1 VSGALPGRLAALDG
15 VRGVAALLVMGLHIA
30 GYLGSP
36 LLGHGYLM
44 VDLFFLMSGFVLSAG
59 YGHRLAQGGQGAW
72 FAGKRIAR
80 LYPLAAVGLLLGGG
94 VAAALS
100 LAGLRPLE
108 DQPLL
113 LALLAALF
121 LPWLGGGLVVPFN
134 GPVWSLQF
142 ELWINLAWGFVARW
156 LTDRRLLIL
165 TGVAAVAL
173 MLVTAANGLFDSGF
187 ANSDPARSA
196 GPFGW
201 LSGWA
206 RVGFSFP
213 MGVLLHRLWAAG
225 RLRAVT
231 SRHAPWLLPLAL
243 LLVAVPVPGLT
254 PLYDLAAVFLLF
266 PVLVVLAA
274 NAAGGGKVQEWLGRL
289 SYGVYILHGPILLL
303 FKTLEPTG
311 LASPLRLVWYGLAAL
326 LAIAAA
332 ALAERWIDR
341 PVRRWLA
348 KRDAAEATTPL
359 TATVQARSA

>member
-1 VSGALPGRLAALDG
+1 MTNRLAALDG

-44 VDLFFLMSGFVLSAG
+44 VDLFFLLSGFVLSAG
-59 YGHRLAQGGQGAW
+59 YGDRLARGGQGRW

-94 VAAALS
+94 MAVALS
-100 LAGLRPLE
+100 LAGLRPL
-108 DQPLL
+108 DDHPLL

-156 LTDRRLLIL
+156 LTDRRLAVL
-165 TGVAAVAL
+165 VAL
-173 MLVTAANGLFDSGF
+173 AAFALTLMAVANGLFDTGF
-187 ANSDPARSA
+187 ANNDPTRSA

-201 LSGWA
+201 AWGWA

-213 MGVLLHRLWAAG
+213 MGILLHRLWAAG
-225 RLRAVT
+225 RLGAVQ
-231 SRHAPWLLPLAL
+231 SRLTPWLLPLAL
-243 LLVAVPVPGLT
+243 VLVALPVPGL
-254 PLYDLAAVFLLF
+254 PVLYDLAAVLVLF
-266 PVLVVLAA
+266 PLLVVLGA
-274 NAAGGGKVQEWLGRL
+274 NATSAGRASALLGRL
-289 SYGVYILHGPILLL
+289 SYGIYVLHGPILLM
-303 FKTLEPTG
+303 FKTLEPQG
-311 LASPLRLVWYGLAAL
+311 LALPLRLGWYGLAAI

-341 PVRRWLA
+341 PARRWIA
-348 KRDAAEATTPL
+348 ARDKAADPATPL
-359 TATVQARSA
+359 TAPVQARSA

>member
-1 VSGALPGRLAALDG
+1 MTGRLAALDG

-59 YGHRLAQGGQGAW
+59 YGQRLARGGQGLW
-72 FAGKRIAR
+72 FAGKRTLR

-94 VAAALS
+94 VALALS
-100 LAGLRPLE
+100 AAGLRPLE
-108 DQPLL
+108 NQPLL
-113 LALLAALF
+113 LALLAAVF

-156 LTDRRLLIL
+156 LTDRRLFAL
-165 TGVAAVAL
+165 TGLAALAL
-173 MLVTAANGLFDSGF
+173 VLTVAANGQFDSGF
-187 ANSDPARSA
+187 ANNDPGRSA
-196 GPFGW
+196 GAFGW

-213 MGVLLHRLWAAG
+213 LGVLLHRLWAAG
-225 RLRAVT
+225 QLTAVS
-231 SRHAPWLLPLAL
+231 SRFTPWLLPLAL
-243 LLVAVPVPGLT
+243 VLVALPAPGLT

-266 PVLVVLAA
+266 PILVVLGA
-274 NAAGGGKVQEWLGRL
+274 NAAGGGRLQDLLGRL
-289 SYGVYILHGPILLL
+289 SYGIYVLHGPILLL
-303 FKTLEPTG
+303 FKTLAPAD
-311 LASPLRLVWYGLAAL
+311 LPLPWRLGWYGLAAL
-326 LAIAAA
+326 TAIGAA

-341 PVRRWLA
+341 PVRRWA
-348 KRDAAEATTPL
+348 ARRDAAQTPTAL
-359 TATVQARSA
+359 TAPVQAGPA

>member
-1 VSGALPGRLAALDG
+1 MSARLAALDG
-15 VRGVAALLVMGLHIA
+15 IRGVAALLVMGLHIA

-59 YGHRLAQGGQGAW
+59 YGQRLGAGGQGVW
-72 FAGKRIAR
+72 FAGKRVAR
-80 LYPLAAVGLLLGGG
+80 LYPLAIVGLALGGG
-94 VAAALS
+94 VAVALS
-100 LAGLRPLE
+100 VGGLRPLE

-142 ELWINLAWGFVARW
+142 ELWINLAWGFAARW
-156 LTDRRLLIL
+156 LTDRRLVVL
-165 TGVAAVAL
+165 TALAALAL
-173 MLVTAANGLFDSGF
+173 VLVTAANGQFDSGF

-196 GPFGW
+196 GPFSW

-206 RVGFSFP
+206 RVGFAFP

-225 RLRAVT
+225 RLTAIA
-231 SRHAPWLLPLAL
+231 SRFAPWLLPLAL
-243 LLVAVPVPGLT
+243 LLIALPLPGLT
-254 PLYDLAAVFLLF
+254 PLYDLAAVFVLF
-266 PVLVVLAA
+266 PVLVVLGA
-274 NAAGGGKVQEWLGRL
+274 NATAGGRIQDWLGRL
-289 SYGVYILHGPILLL
+289 SYGVYVLHGPILLL
-303 FKTLEPTG
+303 FKTLEPAH
-311 LASPLRLVWYGLAAL
+311 LALPQRLAWYGLAAIL
-326 LAIAAA
+326 SIAAA

-348 KRDAAEATTPL
+348 KRDAAEPATGL
-359 TATVQARSA
+359 TAAVQTRSA

>member
-1 VSGALPGRLAALDG
+1 MSANAPGRLAALDG
-15 VRGVAALLVMGLHIA
+15 LRGVAALLVMGLHVA

-59 YGHRLAQGGQGAW
+59 YGQRLGTGGQGVW

-94 VAAALS
+94 VALALS
-100 LAGLRPLE
+100 LGGLRPLE
-108 DQPLL
+108 DQPLV

-156 LTDRRLLIL
+156 LTDRRLFIL
-165 TGVAAVAL
+165 TGLAALVL
-173 MLVTAANGLFDSGF
+173 VLVTAANGLFDSGF
-187 ANSDPARSA
+187 ANSDSGRSA
-196 GPFGW
+196 GPFSW

-213 MGVLLHRLWAAG
+213 MGILLHRLWAAG
-225 RLRAVT
+225 RLKAVT

-243 LLVAVPVPGLT
+243 LLVAFPVPGLT
-254 PLYDLAAVFLLF
+254 ALYDLAAVFLLF
-266 PVLVVLAA
+266 PVLVLLAA
-274 NAAGGGKVQEWLGRL
+274 SATRGGKVQEWLGRL
-289 SYGVYILHGPILLL
+289 SYGVYVLHGPILLL
-303 FKTLEPTG
+303 FKTLEPAA
-311 LASPLRLVWYGLAAL
+311 LDLPLRLAWYGVAAVL
-326 LAIAAA
+326 SIAAA

>member
-1 VSGALPGRLAALDG
+1 VSGRLAALDG

-59 YGHRLAQGGQGAW
+59 YGQRLARGGQGVW

-94 VAAALS
+94 VAVALS
-100 LAGLRPLE
+100 LGGQRPLE

-156 LTDRRLLIL
+156 LTDRRLVVL
-165 TGVAAVAL
+165 TGVAALAL
-173 MLVTAANGLFDSGF
+173 VLVTAANGLFDSGF

-196 GPFGW
+196 GPFSW

-206 RVGFSFP
+206 RVGFAFP

-225 RLRAVT
+225 RLTAVT
-231 SRHAPWLLPLAL
+231 SRFTPWLLPLAL
-243 LLVAVPVPGLT
+243 LLVAFPVPGLT

-266 PVLVVLAA
+266 PLLVVLGA
-274 NAAGGGKVQEWLGRL
+274 NATSGGRLQAWLGRL
-289 SYGVYILHGPILLL
+289 SYGVYVLHGPILLL
-303 FKTLEPTG
+303 FKTLEPAG
-311 LASPLRLVWYGLAAL
+311 LALPPRLAWYGLAAL
-326 LAIAAA
+326 LAIGAA

-341 PVRRWLA
+341 PVRRWLS
-348 KRDAAEATTPL
+348 RHDAAEATTPL

>member
-1 VSGALPGRLAALDG
+1 MSGRLAALDG

-59 YGHRLAQGGQGAW
+59 YGQRLAAGGQGVW

-80 LYPLAAVGLLLGGG
+80 LYPLAIVGLTLGA
-94 VAAALS
+94 AAALALS
-100 LAGLRPLE
+100 LGGLRPLE

-134 GPVWSLQF
+134 GPVWSLQY

-156 LTDRRLLIL
+156 LTDRRLAVL
-165 TGVAAVAL
+165 TGLAALAL
-173 MLVTAANGLFDSGF
+173 VLVVGANGQFDSGF
-187 ANSDPARSA
+187 ANNDPARAA
-196 GPFGW
+196 GPLSW
-201 LSGWA
+201 LSGWT
-206 RVGFSFP
+206 RVAFAFP

-225 RLRAVT
+225 RLGGVT
-231 SRHAPWLLPLAL
+231 SRFASWLLPLSL
-243 LLVAVPVPGLT
+243 LLIALPVPGLT

-266 PVLVVLAA
+266 PVLVVLGA
-274 NAAGGGKVQEWLGRL
+274 NAAGGGRLQALLGRL
-289 SYGVYILHGPILLL
+289 SYGVYVLHGPILLL

-311 LASPLRLVWYGLAAL
+311 LTLPLRLGWYGLAAI

-341 PVRRWLA
+341 PVRKWVAR
-348 KRDAAEATTPL
+348 RDAAEATTAL
-359 TATVQARSA
+359 TGPVQARSA